1 MDSWGWVKWLF
12 VAAGTVIVN
21 FLGGWD
27 IALKVLVA
35 FVVMDYVTGLIAA
48 WVSKNLDSGVGFKG
62 IAKKIIL
69 FVPVAVGYWLD
80 TLLGQAFFRSLAI
93 FFYIANEGL
102 SIVEN
107 LGIIGVPFPAAIADA
122 LKQIRDKEG
131 KAVPDEPD
139 LPKGPELYHEKVPD

>member
-1 MDSWGWVKWLF
+1 MDKLKWLF

-35 FVVMDYVTGLIAA
+35 FVVMDYITGLIAA

-107 LGIIGVPFPAAIADA
+107 LGIIGVPFPAAISDA
-122 LKQIRDKEG
+122 LKQLRDRESEAKP
-131 KAVPDEPD
+131 AEPD
-139 LPKGPELYHEKVPD
+139 LAKAESYHEKVPE